1 MSAQPPPVDMFS
13 AGRPTVATSLEK
25 SSKMRRFSWFHR
37 WGHSGNVELIVGG
50 VIVGLIVLVVICAP
64 LLTPYGPTDQ
74 DLMNALAQPSWAH
87 PLGTDNLG
95 RDTWSRLV
103 YGGRADLGISFIAV
117 LVPLIFGSIVGA
129 VCGYFGGWF
138 DMVVMRV
145 GDVVAAFP
153 FFVLV
158 ITLVF
163 VLGSGTMSVFIAISV
178 VSWVAYARIV
188 RAETMIIRKREFID
202 ACKTGGLSTARIVLR
217 HVIPNTVTQGVVFAM
232 SDIVL
237 TIGTIVTLSYFGLGI
252 VPPTPD
258 WGQMMSDGQQFIAS
272 GNYILTLAPGLVVVF
287 TSLGLSFL
295 GDGIANLLRS
305 KQ

>member
-1 MSAQPPPVDMFS
+1 M
-13 AGRPTVATSLEK
+13 
-25 SSKMRRFSWFHR
+25 
-37 WGHSGNVELIVGG
+37 
-50 VIVGLIVLVVICAP
+50 
-64 LLTPYGPTDQ
+64 
-74 DLMNALAQPSWAH
+74 
-87 PLGTDNLG
+87 
-95 RDTWSRLV
+95 
-103 YGGRADLGISFIAV
+103 
-117 LVPLIFGSIVGA
+117 
-129 VCGYFGGWF
+129 
-138 DMVVMRV
+138 
-145 GDVVAAFP
+145 AAFP

-178 VSWVAYARIV
+178 VSWVAYARIA

-237 TIGTIVTLSYFGLGI
+237 TIGTIVTLSYVGLGI

-272 GNYILTLAPGLVVVF
+272 GNYILTMAPGLVVVI

-295 GDGIANLLRS
+295 GDGIANSLRS